1 MSLPRLSTAPL
12 PKNQAR
18 GISLPMPVY
27 LIIEERDGDE
37 LRSYAKYDITEP
49 RETSLIR
56 IGENSAL
63 EVRCGRRPRI
73 LPTAERLACA
83 VLGTGTRCL
92 SRA

>member
-1 MSLPRLSTAPL
+1 
-12 PKNQAR
+12 
-18 GISLPMPVY
+18 MPVY

-63 EVRCGRRPRI
+63 EVRWADDLAYYRRRSVWPAPF
-73 LPTAERLACA
+73 LEPELDASAEPKR
-83 VLGTGTRCL
+83 TRD
-92 SRA
+92 RP